1 MLVAEST
8 QSPHEAFVE
17 RFDAAFALHAFDDDG
32 AGVFALL
39 FDRLHVRVDG
49 DDFGHKGTEEAVEGL
64 LPRRGEGE
72 ERPAVEAAVEGNN
85 FLPPLAVLIERVLAG
100 SL

>member
-1 MLVAEST
+1 MLVAEGAERA
-8 QSPHEAFVE
+8 HEALID
-17 RFDAAFALHAFDDDG
+17 RFDAAFALHAFEDDG

-49 DDFGHKGTEEAVEGL
+49 NDFGHKGAEKAVEGM

-85 FLPPLAVLIERVLAG
+85 FLPPLAVLFEGVLAG
-100 SL
+100 SF